1 VKPASGVAG
10 SSIAVMMND
19 VNTGNRPPIFG
30 RSPEG
35 RPDWFWISSP
45 YRIMRNQSPSDY
57 SPGAKKYQRV
67 LWWMIGIGIIAAMT
81 FFVVMLVLLRR

>member
-1 VKPASGVAG
+1 
-10 SSIAVMMND
+10 
-19 VNTGNRPPIFG
+19 
-30 RSPEG
+30 
-35 RPDWFWISSP
+35 
-45 YRIMRNQSPSDY
+45 MRNQSPSDY